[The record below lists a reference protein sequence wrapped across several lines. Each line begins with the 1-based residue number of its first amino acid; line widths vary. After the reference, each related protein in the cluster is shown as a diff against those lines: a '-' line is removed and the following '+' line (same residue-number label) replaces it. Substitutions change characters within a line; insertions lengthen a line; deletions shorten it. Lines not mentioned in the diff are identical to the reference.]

1 MVIVAVAGGT
11 GGVGKTIV
19 ETLVQNSQHQ
29 VIVLTRSEPR
39 SDHTLDRTRQVQV
52 DYDDIPSLIQVL
64 EQHAVHTIIS
74 AIGIFDATTSQSQLN
89 LIQAAEKSSVTKRFI
104 PSEYSFIQTKDL
116 LPVDP
121 SIQHWLDAAKL
132 LQKSHLQYTQVIP
145 GFFMDY
151 WGMPVVRTNLAPCT
165 FGISIQHRQAAIP
178 GDGNDV
184 ICMTYTYDMTAFLIR
199 LLDVADWPEFSIIV
213 GDEVTYNQLLEM
225 AEEIRGVKFQVTY
238 DSKENIKDGQV
249 TIPPMPEGNS
259 SSSEE
264 LKEMTA
270 LVSRLTIAGVFKLP
284 DEDRLNDRFP
294 DIQPVKMKQFLQ
306 DAWKR
311 YKETK

>member
-1 MVIVAVAGGT
+1 MVIIAIAGGT

-19 ETLVQNSQHQ
+19 ESLVGQSQHQ

-39 SDHTLDRTRQVQV
+39 TDLVSDRTRQVQV
-52 DYDDIPSLIQVL
+52 DYNDIPSLVQVL
-64 EQHAVHTIIS
+64 EQHAIHTIIS

-89 LIQAAEKSSVTKRFI
+89 LIQAAEISNVTKRFV

-121 SIQHWLDAAKL
+121 SIQHWLDAAEL
-132 LQKSHLQYTQVIP
+132 LQKSHLQYTRVIP

-151 WGMPVVRTNLAPCT
+151 WGMPVVRTNLTPCT
-165 FGISIQHRQAAIP
+165 FGINIQHCQAAIP

-184 ICMTYTYDMTAFLIR
+184 MCMTYTYDMAAFLLR
-199 LLDVADWPEFSIIV
+199 LLDVEDWPEFSIVV

-225 AEEIRGVKFQVTY
+225 AEEIRGQKFQVTY
-238 DSKENIKDGQV
+238 DSEESIKDGRV
-249 TIPPMPEGNS
+249 TLPPMPEGNPYS
-259 SSSEE
+259 PED
-264 LKEMTA
+264 LQEMTA

-284 DEDRLNDRFP
+284 DQNRLNDRFP
-294 DIQPVKMKQFLQ
+294 DLQPVKMRQFLQ
-306 DAWKR
+306 DAWR
-311 YKETK
+311 NYKGVK